1 MMSYWKNV
9 AIGFDQLINTLFRGM
24 PDETLSS
31 RAWRHYVDGSRKWPK
46 VIIDALFFFDP
57 DHCKNSYVSEIERN
71 QLKPEMRG
79 KEC

>member
-57 DHCKNSYVSEIERN
+57 DHCRTSYESEIERK
-71 QLKPEMRG
+71 QSKPEMRG
-79 KEC
+79 KKC

>member
-1 MMSYWKNV
+1 MWAYLKQV
-9 AIGFDQLINTLFRGM
+9 LIAFDQLINALMGGWA
-24 PDETLSS
+24 DETLSS